1 MAGKVKKQQETESF
15 FARIVLFVK
24 QVIGE
29 LKKVVWPT
37 VDEWK
42 TYFLVVLVF
51 VGAIMAFTGL
61 LDLLFSWLSV
71 LVFG

>member
-1 MAGKVKKQQETESF
+1 MADKTAQKAEALGF
-15 FARIVLFVK
+15 FARMVLFVK

-37 VDEWK
+37 FQEWK
-42 TYFLVVLVF
+42 TYLIVVLVF
-51 VGAIMAFTGL
+51 VGAIMVFTGL
-61 LDLLFSWLSV
+61 LDLLFGWLSV

>member
-1 MAGKVKKQQETESF
+1 MAENAKSKRNELGF

-37 VDEWK
+37 LEEWK
-42 TYFLVVLVF
+42 TYLIVVLVF
-51 VGAIMAFTGL
+51 VGAIMLFTGL
-61 LDLLFSWLSV
+61 LDVAFSWLSV
-71 LVFG
+71 KVFG